1 MDDLQPGFDV
11 ESVDPASGRCR
22 RIEVKG
28 KEGVFQEDA
37 SVALSAR
44 QFRDAVAAVGSDI
57 EYWLYVVDRTT
68 TDEPRVYPIPW
79 TRYLDQL
86 KYGFYAHAWLDA
98 VDRAERVNPRPNAP
112 HRKYSPARS
121 PASLRNGTL
130 STIAEDGAGNQ
141 TSSPAR
147 FDERIGA
154 VTTGHGELL
163 ELWAA
168 EEDSSLPPR
177 LADQARACLG
187 AFGLPHPGE
196 ELASLR
202 TLH

>member
-11 ESVDPASGRCR
+11 QSVDPASGRCR

-86 KYGFYAHAWLDA
+86 KYGFYANAWLDA
-98 VDRAERVNPRPNAP
+98 VDRAERV
-112 HRKYSPARS
+112 
-121 PASLRNGTL
+121 ASEPEGATPEEL
-130 STIAEDGAGNQ
+130 SGALAG
-141 TSSPAR
+141 
-147 FDERIGA
+147 I
-154 VTTGHGELL
+154 
-163 ELWAA
+163 AA
-168 EEDSSLPPR
+168 ETGR
-177 LADQARACLG
+177 
-187 AFGLPHPGE
+187 
-196 ELASLR
+196 
-202 TLH
+202 